1 MVIIANKNN
10 APEKALSYL
19 FSNLTENENCICGG
33 TTISKVPVDSQHDV
47 ADYT

>member
-10 APEKALSYL
+10 APERALFSL
-19 FSNLTENENCICGG
+19 FSNLAENENCICGG

-47 ADYT
+47 ADNI